1 MREREIAK
9 ITQGFELNTQADG
22 GTFHRNREDWYRETR
37 GPKTTT
43 SVLNLLSVICH
54 GTAKGKGWQAFV
66 STGLEFRCDGIF

>member
-1 MREREIAK
+1 MRKREIAK

-43 SVLNLLSVICH
+43 SVLDLLGEMPWKSQ
-54 GTAKGKGWQAFV
+54 GE
-66 STGLEFRCDGIF
+66 GLAGIRVHRSGVQV